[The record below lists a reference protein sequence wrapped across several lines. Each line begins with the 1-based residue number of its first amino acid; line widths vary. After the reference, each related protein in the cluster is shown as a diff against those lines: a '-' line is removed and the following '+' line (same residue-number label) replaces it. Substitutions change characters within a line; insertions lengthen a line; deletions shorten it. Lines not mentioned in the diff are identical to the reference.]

1 MRKIK
6 QNFKT
11 ARALLEICTLLLF
24 TGCATVSKDTVA
36 KQTGIPAQS
45 IRTVAKCAYTATNI
59 GRTSGSSSY
68 GIFVLTDHSICIYNA
83 PDVSKISKDPVY
95 NLGFHELDSVA
106 VASYALVKQ
115 LQFYQGSRV
124 LAVTLW
130 NQFELPDKEK
140 AIRVHDYMTKQGLT
154 SRPNC
159 EVIFMGAPNAT
170 Y

>member
-1 MRKIK
+1 M
-6 QNFKT
+6 KT
-11 ARALLEICTLLLF
+11 KLVRIFFLLLLL
-24 TGCATVSKDTVA
+24 TGCANVSINEIAQRTRV
-36 KQTGIPAQS
+36 PEQS
-45 IRTVAKCAYTATNI
+45 IRAAAKCTYLATDA
-59 GRTSGSSSY
+59 GKSSDSGSR
-68 GIFVLTDHSICIYNA
+68 GIFILTDHSICIYNA
-83 PDVSKISKDPVY
+83 PDVSKISKNPVY

-115 LQFYQGSRV
+115 LQFYQGNRV

-140 AIRVHDYMTKQGLT
+140 AIRVHDFMTKQGLA
-154 SRPNC
+154 SQPNC

>member
-6 QNFKT
+6 QNFET
-11 ARALLEICTLLLF
+11 VRALLRICTLLLF
-24 TGCATVSKDTVA
+24 TGCATVSEDTIT

-45 IRTVAKCAYTATNI
+45 IRAVAKCAYTATNV
-59 GRTSGSSSY
+59 GKTSGDSSC
-68 GIFVLTDHSICIYNA
+68 GIFILTDNSIRIYNA

-115 LQFYQGSRV
+115 LQFYQESRV

-140 AIRVHDYMTKQGLT
+140 ATQVHDYMTKQGLT

-159 EVIFMGAPNAT
+159 EVIFLGIPNAT

>member
-1 MRKIK
+1 MRKTK
-6 QNFKT
+6 LKSKT
-11 ARALLEICTLLLF
+11 VRALLGIYTLLLF
-24 TGCATVSKDTVA
+24 TGCATISEDNVA

-45 IRTVAKCAYTATNI
+45 IRTVAKCSYTATDA

-83 PDVSKISKDPVY
+83 LDVSKISGNPVY
-95 NLGFHELDSVA
+95 NLGFQELDSVA

-115 LQFYQGSRV
+115 LQFYQGPRV

-140 AIRVHDYMTKQGLT
+140 ATQVHDYMTKQGLT